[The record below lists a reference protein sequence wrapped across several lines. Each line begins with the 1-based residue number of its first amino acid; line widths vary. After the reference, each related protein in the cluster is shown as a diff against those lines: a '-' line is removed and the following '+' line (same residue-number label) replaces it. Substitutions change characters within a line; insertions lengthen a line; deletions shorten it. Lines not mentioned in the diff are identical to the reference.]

1 LSYRRSESTPIEV
14 KPRRETAS
22 VAAPV
27 IPRRKP
33 LTARVG
39 LFGVGHHTYWGQ
51 FEGLREE
58 MIQKMAALEAKLAK
72 DALAV
77 DAAKGLLEEICGLLK
92 AIDELRTAESV
103 DIAEFRRRELMG
115 RIEDARR
122 WQRFVDSVTAKH

>member
-1 LSYRRSESTPIEV
+1 MLARIHSLVYWVGVMIPEHEILEGSELDLRQVVYDPVTKDVLTPDDRRRVDELI
-14 KPRRETAS
+14 ALL
-22 VAAPV
+22 
-27 IPRRKP
+27 RRK
-33 LTARVG
+33 AR
-39 LFGVGHHTYWGQ
+39 
-51 FEGLREE
+51 
-58 MIQKMAALEAKLAK
+58 ALEAKLAK